1 MLLTIASALLPI
13 LFVVALG
20 YASARFGIID
30 SNAAG
35 VFSKFVVD
43 FALPLSLFIA
53 AARAKPSDLS
63 NWRYVLAL
71 LIGFVGSFAVAFVCG
86 RALFGHDQRTAA
98 IQGLAST
105 FPNLAYCGPPVLGAV
120 VGLSGILAVLV
131 GNLVLTVV
139 VIPLTLILMG
149 GRGGG
154 QAPASKAALL
164 GQSLLGA
171 VKQPLVWLPLIG
183 IALALSGLHLPD
195 LAASTANEIGSA
207 AGGVAL
213 FTLGLMLAGLQLRLD
228 REVAINVAVKNLL
241 QPALLLGIAFLLGL
255 HGSLGK
261 EVFLVGVLPTA
272 TLVPA
277 LAHASKAYEDQ
288 APLTVMAST
297 LFSIVTITVGIAIAE
312 KLP

>member
-20 YASARFGIID
+20 YASVRFGIID
-30 SNAAG
+30 SKAAG
-35 VFSKFVVD
+35 IFSKFVVD

-53 AARAKPSDLS
+53 AAKAKPSDLIY
-63 NWRYVLAL
+63 WGYLVFFML
-71 LIGFVGSFAVAFVCG
+71 GFVGSFAVAFACG
-86 RALFGHDQRTAA
+86 RALFKHDQRTAA
-98 IQGLAST
+98 VQGLAST

-120 VGLSGILAVLV
+120 VGPSGILAVLV

-139 VIPLTLILMG
+139 VIPLTLVLIG
-149 GRGGG
+149 GQDGG
-154 QAPASKAALL
+154 QAQASKAALL
-164 GQSLLGA
+164 GRSVLGA
-171 VKQPLVWLPLIG
+171 VEQPLVWLPLIG
-183 IALALSGLHLPD
+183 VAFALSGLHLPD
-195 LAASTANEIGSA
+195 LAVATANEIGSA

-228 REVAINVAVKNLL
+228 REVAINVAIKNLL
-241 QPALLLGIAFLLGL
+241 QPALLLGVAFVLGL

-277 LAHASKAYEDQ
+277 LAHTSKAYESQ